1 MGWAGNRIRKPL
13 LDLLRE
19 GLSPE
24 GLGWSLAVG
33 TALGINPL
41 FGTSTPLCL
50 GVALIFRLNQP
61 AMQAANY
68 LAYPLQLVL
77 ILPFIRLGERLFG
90 EPHLPLTL
98 AHLQAVLRAGVWGAI
113 RTFWTS
119 LWHASLAWLLVVPI
133 PMVLLAWGLTA
144 LFRAFPRRPGA
155 SLDRKGPTWV

>member
-1 MGWAGNRIRKPL
+1 MLK
-13 LDLLRE
+13 E

-24 GLGWSLAVG
+24 GLGWSVAVG

-61 AMQAANY
+61 AMQLANY

-90 EPHLPLTL
+90 GPHLPLTL
-98 AHLQAVLRAGVWGAI
+98 AYLQAVLRTGLWGAI
-113 RTFWTS
+113 RMFWTS

-133 PMVLLAWGLTA
+133 PMVLLAWGLA
-144 LFRAFPRRPGA
+144 AVFRTCSRPTGTR
-155 SLDRKGPTWV
+155 LEGKRPTLW